1 MPLMKSNLTE
11 QHDGRYKGA
20 AGRHANKDLN
30 GENANIDLNGKTF
43 ACSLPGPGQSRESS
57 TSGVLWS
64 PSGVP
69 KQQAGGGIQFNFLTF
84 RAQMFDN
91 N

>member
-1 MPLMKSNLTE
+1 MRE
-11 QHDGRYKGA
+11 QTDKA
-20 AGRHANKDLN
+20 AASRHANGDLN

-69 KQQAGGGIQFNFLTF
+69 KTASRRWHSI
-84 RAQMFDN
+84 
-91 N
+91 